1 MIKINE
7 NVDLSKRVLTI
18 DIDSP
23 VFSSML
29 SDLNGEI
36 QRVIKKVFENEF
48 ESGEINLKLNIEIPE
63 SYKSYARTNDDGDLV
78 NDTYKY
84 KKPDFQHKVTTT
96 LKKKYEQKG
105 CFTGEREVIFL
116 DGEFVARPLMQ
127 EQMTLEDYE

>member
-1 MIKINE
+1 MIKVNE

-36 QRVIKKVFENEF
+36 QRVIEKVFKGEF
-48 ESGEINLKLNIEIPE
+48 ESGEISVKLNIEIPE
-63 SYKSYARTNDDGDLV
+63 SYKSFARTNEDDELV
-78 NDTYKY
+78 SDTYKY
-84 KKPDFQHKVTTT
+84 KRPDFQHKVTST

-105 CFTGEREVIFL
+105 EFTGEREVVFI
-116 DGEFVARPLMQ
+116 DGEYVARPLEQ
-127 EQMTLEDYE
+127 DQMTLEDYE